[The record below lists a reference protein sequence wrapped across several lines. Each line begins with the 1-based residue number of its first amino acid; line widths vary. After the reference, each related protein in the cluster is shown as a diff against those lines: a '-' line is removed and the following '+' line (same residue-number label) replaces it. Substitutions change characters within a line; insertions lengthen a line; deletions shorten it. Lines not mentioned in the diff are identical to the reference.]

1 MTDPESRD
9 ILPREQS
16 DETPIY
22 GYQYQ
27 FPIGIMG
34 VVIAISMAHA
44 IDLLNEAGIEPFSL
58 TRMGPV
64 LRQCLAEEI

>member
-9 ILPREQS
+9 ILPRNPAE
-16 DETPIY
+16 EAPIF

-27 FPIGIMG
+27 YPLGIMG
-34 VVIAISMAHA
+34 VVVAISMAHA
-44 IDLLNEAGIEPFSL
+44 VDLLNEAGIEPFSL

-64 LRQCLAEEI
+64 LRQCLAEEE